1 MKTLEVTFAD
11 DLIAQLEGVARE
23 RGISLEELVRV
34 STIEKLERDAQFEAA
49 ADYVVTK
56 NEKLYER
63 LS

>member
-11 DLIAQLEGVARE
+11 DLIAQLEEVARE
-23 RGISLEELVRV
+23 RGVSLEELVRV

>member
-11 DLIAQLEGVARE
+11 DLIVQLEEVARE

>member
-1 MKTLEVTFAD
+1 MKTLEVSFAD
-11 DLIAQLEGVARE
+11 DLIAQLEEVARE

-56 NEKLYER
+56 NGKLYER

>member
-11 DLIAQLEGVARE
+11 DLVAQLEEVARE